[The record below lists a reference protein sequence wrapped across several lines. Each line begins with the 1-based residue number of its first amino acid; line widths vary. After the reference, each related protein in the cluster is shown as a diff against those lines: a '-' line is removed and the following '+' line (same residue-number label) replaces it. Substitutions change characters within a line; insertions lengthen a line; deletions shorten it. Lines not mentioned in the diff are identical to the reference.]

1 MTLNSEAGPPAGA
14 PPTTAHPA
22 RPRPGR
28 VRWRRFGAMLGI
40 SGVIT
45 GTLVVLTAQGV
56 LAAQFSISG
65 MPFTVTASQLQ
76 GTGFEQFATLDSMIP
91 KSPNAGST
99 GGQLVL
105 VVSAIKSATLT
116 NLCQS
121 VNLGGSYLKITAGTG
136 STPVSASTLVVDS
149 SQLSGDA
156 SFNNINVGED
166 ASQLNEVPG
175 VTGNPGVFA
184 QQADSVTINNL
195 KQTNYATTAATFT
208 LPGLSLGF
216 SSTGC

>member
-1 MTLNSEAGPPAGA
+1 MTFDSEAGQPGPRPPA
-14 PPTTAHPA
+14 
-22 RPRPGR
+22 RRRQGR

-136 STPVSASTLVVDS
+136 ATPVSASTLVVDS

-156 SFNNINVGED
+156 SFSNIDVGQD
-166 ASQLNEVPG
+166 ASTLNEVPG

-195 KQTNYATTAATFT
+195 RQTNYATTAATFT

>member
-1 MTLNSEAGPPAGA
+1 MIVDREAAPSGA
-14 PPTTAHPA
+14 PAA
-22 RPRPGR
+22 GRRRPGR

-56 LAAQFSISG
+56 LAAQFAISG
-65 MPFTVTASQLQ
+65 LPFTVTADQLN
-76 GTGFEQFATLDSMIP
+76 GTGFEQFATLDSMVP

-121 VNLGGSYLKITAGTG
+121 VSLGGSYLKITAGTG

-156 SFNNINVGED
+156 TFSNIDVGQD
-166 ASQLNEVPG
+166 ASTLNEVPG
-175 VTGNPGVFA
+175 VTGNAGVFA
-184 QQADSVTINNL
+184 QQADHVTINNL
-195 KQTNYATTAATFT
+195 RQTNYATTAATFT

>member
-1 MTLNSEAGPPAGA
+1 MILDREAASAGA
-14 PPTTAHPA
+14 PAA
-22 RPRPGR
+22 GRRRPGR

-56 LAAQFSISG
+56 LAAQFAISG
-65 MPFTVTASQLQ
+65 LPFTVTASQLD
-76 GTGFEQFATLDSMIP
+76 GTGFEQFATLDSMVP

-99 GGQLVL
+99 GGQMVL

-116 NLCQS
+116 SLCQS
-121 VNLGGSYLKITAGTG
+121 VSLGGSYLKITAGTG

-156 SFNNINVGED
+156 TFSNIDVGQD
-166 ASQLNEVPG
+166 ASTLNEVPG
-175 VTGNPGVFA
+175 VTGNAGVFA
-184 QQADSVTINNL
+184 QQADHVTINNL
-195 KQTNYATTAATFT
+195 RQTNYATTAATFT

>member
-1 MTLNSEAGPPAGA
+1 MTRSSEPEPLAA
-14 PPTTAHPA
+14 AHPA
-22 RPRPGR
+22 RSRPGR
-28 VRWRRFGAMLGI
+28 VRWRRFAAMLGI

-65 MPFTVTASQLQ
+65 LPFTVTASQLQ
-76 GTGFEQFATLDSMIP
+76 GTGFEQFATLDSMIA

-121 VNLGGSYLKITAGTG
+121 VSLGGSYLKITAGTG

-156 SFNNINVGED
+156 SFSNIDVGQD
-166 ASQLNEVPG
+166 ASTLNEVPG
-175 VTGNPGVFA
+175 VTGSPGVFA

-195 KQTNYATTAATFT
+195 RQTNYATTAATFT

>member
-1 MTLNSEAGPPAGA
+1 MILNREAA
-14 PPTTAHPA
+14 PPGASTAA
-22 RPRPGR
+22 GRRPGR

-40 SGVIT
+40 SGVLT
-45 GTLVVLTAQGV
+45 GTLVFLTAQGV

-65 MPFTVTASQLQ
+65 LPFTVTADKLD
-76 GTGFEQFATLDSMIP
+76 GTGFEQFATLDSMVP
-91 KSPNAGST
+91 NSPNAGKT
-99 GGQLVL
+99 GGQMVL

-121 VNLGGSYLKITAGTG
+121 VSLGGSYLKITAGTG
-136 STPVSASTLVVDS
+136 STPVSADTLVVDS

-156 SFNNINVGED
+156 SFNNIDVGQD
-166 ASQLNEVPG
+166 ASTLNEVPG
-175 VTGNPGVFA
+175 VKGSAGVFA
-184 QQADSVTINNL
+184 QQADHVTINNL
-195 KQTNYATTAATFT
+195 RQTNYATTAATFT